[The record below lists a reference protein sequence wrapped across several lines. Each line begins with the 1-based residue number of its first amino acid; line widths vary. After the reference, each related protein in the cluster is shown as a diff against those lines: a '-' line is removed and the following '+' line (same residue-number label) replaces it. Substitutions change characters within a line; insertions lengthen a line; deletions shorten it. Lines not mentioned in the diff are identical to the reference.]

1 MARSDFLLVDNMTS
15 TVQYDCIM
23 ESILITLS
31 VLFFSVCDVLPHLLA
46 SHNMTVDTSSANG
59 SQDDEVCAISNP
71 LTQPSLS
78 LKQDKTR
85 QLYYILTRFT
95 VTTDLAPQI
104 AD

>member
-1 MARSDFLLVDNMTS
+1 
-15 TVQYDCIM
+15 M

-71 LTQPSLS
+71 LPQHSLS